1 MPHQCP
7 FRLFHL
13 VFETSRLFGVPFGSV
28 KSFEQIHEPA
38 VTKGGYQEFGVQV
51 SPIRAVHH
59 ARRIVENREMDKRNL
74 QHDVVALNPAPG
86 RVIGVRFTRALVC
99 RQSTY
104 EQAKALKC

>member
-1 MPHQCP
+1 
-7 FRLFHL
+7 
-13 VFETSRLFGVPFGSV
+13 
-28 KSFEQIHEPA
+28 
-38 VTKGGYQEFGVQV
+38 
-51 SPIRAVHH
+51 
-59 ARRIVENREMDKRNL
+59 MDKRNL